1 MTRWITYSVIRL
13 GIFTAIFLIL
23 FSLGI
28 EWWIS
33 ALLSTAMAFAISY
46 IFFYR
51 QRAEL
56 AKDLRRMVE
65 KNKTLDQDSQH
76 EDDALDSEGDS
87 PTQGNSEQK

>member
-13 GIFTAIFLIL
+13 GIFTAIFMIL
-23 FSLGI
+23 LAVSI

-33 ALLSTAMAFAISY
+33 ALIATAMAFAISY

-56 AKDLRRMVE
+56 AKDLQSRLAKSKAVDR
-65 KNKTLDQDSQH
+65 DSQH
-76 EDDALDSEGDS
+76 EDRALDSEGDS
-87 PTQGNSEQK
+87 STEGDSKKQ

>member
-13 GIFTAIFLIL
+13 GIFTAIFVIL

-33 ALLSTAMAFAISY
+33 ALLATAMAFAISY
-46 IFFYR
+46 IFFFR

-56 AKDLRRMVE
+56 AKDLQRRME
-65 KNKTLDQDSQH
+65 KTPSVDADSEL
-76 EDDALDSEGDS
+76 EDRVLDSESDSATEGDS
-87 PTQGNSEQK
+87 EK

>member
-23 FSLGI
+23 LSVSI

-33 ALLSTAMAFAISY
+33 ALLATAMAFAISY

-56 AKDLRRMVE
+56 AKDLQSRLAKSKAVDR
-65 KNKTLDQDSQH
+65 DSQL
-76 EDDALDSEGDS
+76 EDRALDSEGDS
-87 PTQGNSEQK
+87 STEGNSEKH